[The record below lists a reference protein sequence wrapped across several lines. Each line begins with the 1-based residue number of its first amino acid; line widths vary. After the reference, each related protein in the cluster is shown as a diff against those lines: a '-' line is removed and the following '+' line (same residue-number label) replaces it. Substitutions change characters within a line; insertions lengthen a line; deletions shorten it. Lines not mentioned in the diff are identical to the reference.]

1 MPDPLSTKYFL
12 ADRQHPVIPNG
23 DTWDRPLPLAR
34 NGATLPDNGAFLTYG
49 RYFTAVRDYLAQN
62 DFQTLRQAAALLQG
76 PDIGRATLYDLS
88 IYLEK
93 HGQYYHPA
101 RAVIEIGDQPRS
113 FVINLAVTENGRAM
127 LHTDVYNIQRL
138 QSDFPYNFLPLMYDC
153 AEFDS
158 GGQMVTIALG
168 QWLSG
173 FFEFHLSMQ
182 PDSDRPAMAVWDP
195 TRGPIFLTAPQT
207 RALFRQAAKILTAY
221 LNLETFE
228 QILDWHNAAGDF
240 VVRVANGQTDVRLVT
255 IRSYGP
261 LFPGLEVSAE
271 NVLHILSLFLLNNS
285 LRLCLDRCDGIGEP
299 AWAGR
304 TAVSAILAG
313 TLDGLQLQ
321 VDSGLIPDEIPAYF
335 RQYLNAMT
343 VGELQALGR
352 GIVENWHADAI
363 GRDLARSQI
372 ETHAGQ
378 MEMAI
383 RQLD

>member
-1 MPDPLSTKYFL
+1 MPDTLSIKYFL

-23 DTWDRPLPLAR
+23 DAWDRPLPQAR
-34 NGATLPDNGAFLTYG
+34 NGQAFTDNGAFLTYG
-49 RYFTAVRDYLAQN
+49 RYFAAVHNYLAQN
-62 DFQTLRQAAALLQG
+62 DFQTLRQAAAQLRG
-76 PDIGRATLYDLS
+76 PDLGRAILSDLS

-101 RAVIEIGDQPRS
+101 RAAIEIGDQALS
-113 FVINLAVTENGRAM
+113 FVINLAVTENGRAI
-127 LHTDVYNIQRL
+127 LHTDVHNIQRL

-153 AEFDS
+153 TDFDS
-158 GGQMVTIALG
+158 GGQSVTIALG
-168 QWLSG
+168 EWLCG
-173 FFEFHLSMQ
+173 FFEFHLSRQ

-195 TRGPIFLTAPQT
+195 MRGAVFLTERQT
-207 RALFRQAAKILTAY
+207 RLVFRQAAKILTAY

-228 QILDWHNAAGDF
+228 QILNWHNAAGDF
-240 VVRVANGQTDVRLVT
+240 VVQVADGQTDVRLIT
-255 IRSYGP
+255 IRRYGP

-271 NVLHILSLFLLNNS
+271 NVLHLLSLFLLNNS

-304 TAVSAILAG
+304 TAVSAILEG
-313 TLDGLQLQ
+313 ILDGLQLQ
-321 VDSGLIPDEIPAYF
+321 VDSGLIPDEIPTYF

-343 VGELQALGR
+343 VAELQALGR

-363 GRDLARSQI
+363 GRDLALSQV
-372 ETHAGQ
+372 EAHAGQ
-378 MEMAI
+378 MEKAI